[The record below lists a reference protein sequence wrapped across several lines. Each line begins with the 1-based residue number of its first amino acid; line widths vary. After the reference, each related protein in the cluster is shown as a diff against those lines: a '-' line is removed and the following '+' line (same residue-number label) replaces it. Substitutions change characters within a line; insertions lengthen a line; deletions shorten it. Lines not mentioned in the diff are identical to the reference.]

1 MWLDSPTFHVDP
13 IGWWLSTG
21 FWGMGFVRYPF
32 VVEPRCLPARVKN
45 SSSQGS
51 KPEKQTGLGTR
62 EELKKEIYVHTH
74 IYIYTH
80 YILVIWGLWKILF
93 NWMVQGYPPFWK
105 TPYTYINIYKYIS
118 LYISRLCVVSI
129 YLHDYIHI
137 HFGCFLC
144 K

>member
-21 FWGMGFVRYPF
+21 FGEMGFVRYPF

-62 EELKKEIYVHTH
+62 EELKKEIHVHTY
-74 IYIYTH
+74 IYIHT
-80 YILVIWGLWKILF
+80 
-93 NWMVQGYPPFWK
+93 
-105 TPYTYINIYKYIS
+105 
-118 LYISRLCVVSI
+118 LYMGHMGFMENPI
-129 YLHDYIHI
+129 
-137 HFGCFLC
+137 
-144 K
+144 

>member
-74 IYIYTH
+74 IYIH
-80 YILVIWGLWKILF
+80 I
-93 NWMVQGYPPFWK
+93 
-105 TPYTYINIYKYIS
+105 IYWSYGVYGKS
-118 LYISRLCVVSI
+118 
-129 YLHDYIHI
+129 YLTGWFRGIPHFGKLHIHI
-137 HFGCFLC
+137 
-144 K
+144 